1 MNLKLYKH
9 KDYDG
14 IYLARNWQY
23 YGGNDDTE
31 FYYATR
37 DVMVAL
43 KDANRKDF
51 ESWMDSFLDEN
62 MKTLL
67 KAKITDVK
75 EIEIDGYTGKI
86 TKVLVFPV
94 TDFVLV
100 KLQEAEE

>member
-1 MNLKLYKH
+1 MTLKLYKH
-9 KDYDG
+9 KYHDG

-23 YGGNDDTE
+23 CGGCEDTE

-51 ESWMDSFLDEN
+51 ESWMHNFLDEN
-62 MKTLL
+62 MKTRL

-100 KLQEAEE
+100 KLQEAEK

>member
-1 MNLKLYKH
+1 MKLKLYRHSYH
-9 KDYDG
+9 KD

-23 YGGNDDTE
+23 CGGGSDTE

-51 ESWMDSFLDEN
+51 ETWMHSFLDAHD
-62 MKTLL
+62 KTRL
-67 KAKITDVK
+67 KAKIKDSK
-75 EIEIDGYTGKI
+75 EIEIDGYKGKVEK
-86 TKVLVFPV
+86 TLVFPV

-100 KLQEAEE
+100 EFQEVEQ